1 LSIDLSRKDTMHT
14 PPTPT
19 APAAD
24 AGHGGVDPDALR
36 AEIRV
41 KYAEVATN
49 PDGAFHF
56 HTGRPLATKLGYPA
70 SILTSL
76 PDSAIASFAGV
87 DNPFK
92 AGHIPVGARV
102 LDLGSGGGFDCFV
115 AAELVGPSGQVVGVD
130 MTSEMLD
137 RSRREASRMGL
148 RNVEFRAGTLEQLP
162 VDDGWADVVIS
173 NGVLNL
179 VADKVLVLREA
190 LRALRAGGVI
200 QFADIA
206 VGKSVS
212 AAARCDIELWTDCIA
227 GGLSLHEW
235 TDAIAAAG
243 FVSVAVGSPT
253 DTFAGAAGETRAR
266 NYQVFGHTFRA
277 VKP

>member
-1 LSIDLSRKDTMHT
+1 MHISS
-14 PPTPT
+14 TPT

-24 AGHGGVDPDALR
+24 AGHGGVDPETLR
-36 AEIRV
+36 AEIRL

-49 PDGAFHF
+49 PDGVFHF
-56 HTGRPLATKLGYPA
+56 HTGRQLATKLGYPA
-70 SILTSL
+70 SILASL
-76 PDSAIASFAGV
+76 PASAIASFAGV
-87 DNPFK
+87 ANPFE
-92 AGHIPVGARV
+92 AGDIPVGARV

-115 AAELVGPSGQVVGVD
+115 AAELVGPTGQVIGVD
-130 MTSEMLD
+130 MTTEMLD
-137 RSRREASRMGL
+137 RSRREASRLGL

-162 VDDGWADVVIS
+162 VDDDWADVVIS

-179 VADKVLVLREA
+179 VADKELVLREA
-190 LRALRAGGVI
+190 FRVLPPGGVI

-227 GGLSLHEW
+227 GGLSLDEW

-243 FVSVAVGSPT
+243 FVSVAVGPPT

-266 NYQVFGHTFRA
+266 NYEVFGHTFRA